1 MPTQPRYAELH
12 SDRFDCPSRQ
22 FVLIER
28 GAFPRSKHQV
38 VWSRELSPCP
48 KTYKSLD
55 YTPAERHGTPPGLGL
70 YRSELAPVKVFPD
83 DKRVRLQDLTSEQ
96 RGLTGEVQKY
106 IPPRIKAQSVGFFA
120 LHLRHPDSLRRIVS
134 VISTLQLG
142 AAMF

>member
-1 MPTQPRYAELH
+1 MPSFTATGLIVLRGSLF
-12 SDRFDCPSRQ
+12 SLSGVPSLEANTKSSGP
-22 FVLIER
+22 VN
-28 GAFPRSKHQV
+28 
-38 VWSRELSPCP
+38 SPCP